1 MLREFLKEQYGLTGE
16 ELLPLMLV
24 EKKVTLNELLDKI
37 EERKTEENVICIIQ
51 GHSFMN
57 REVVLCYFA
66 GMCERFM
73 MEGGF

>member
-16 ELLPLMLV
+16 ELLPLVLV

-51 GHSFMN
+51 GHGFMS
-57 REVVLCYFA
+57 REVVLYYFA

-73 MEGGF
+73 MEGEF